1 MGTLL
6 IVAGVIGVVIVGFVV
21 WVLCA
26 ASAHGDDVLGDR

>member
-6 IVAGVIGVVIVGFVV
+6 IVAGVIGFVV

-26 ASAHGDDVLGDR
+26 ASAHGDDVLGDK